1 MSRVKKIILPTD
13 WNEVTI
19 DQYREVWKVYERETE
34 AYNAVRRAIEV
45 FAGLEQGELQHAE
58 WTSIEKSASIIHWFL
73 QEPDA
78 STMKMPLQPTIT
90 HKGKRY
96 GFIPDWTKLTV
107 GEFADLE
114 SYCQGGTFDN
124 LHKIMA
130 VLYREICLETTA
142 GYEIALYDVDKKRQ
156 EDMRQLT
163 MDVAMSALVFFCNI
177 EKELAITMRRSL
189 KPKDQQKQEA
199 LVQNG
204 DGTQSSTN

>member
-34 AYNAVRRAIEV
+34 PYNAVRRAIEV
-45 FAGLEQGELQHAE
+45 LAGLEQGELQHAE
-58 WTSIEKSASIIHWFL
+58 WTSIEHSANIIHWFL

-78 STMKMPLQPTIT
+78 STMKMPLQTLID
-90 HKGKRY
+90 HKGQRY

-114 SYCQGGTFDN
+114 SYCQDGTFDN

-130 VLYREICLETTA
+130 VLYRPVYVETYSA
-142 GYEIALYDVDKKRQ
+142 YEIALYDVDKKRQ
-156 EDMRQLT
+156 EDMRELT
-163 MDVAMSALVFFCNI
+163 MDVAMGALVFFCNI
-177 EKELAITMRRSL
+177 EKELAITMQASSKLKGQTKRRESVL
-189 KPKDQQKQEA
+189 
-199 LVQNG
+199 NG
-204 DGTQSSTN
+204 VGTPSSTN